1 VGQKE
6 AWRQMDNNTLKNLY
20 YIATAWSNLML
31 IPAIIILGVTLPK
44 IIKEARDKEALTPFS
59 FRLLLLV
66 STGSIF
72 VLSIIALVIIDI
84 RFIFRL
90 EAARWISF
98 VLLIV
103 FTTII
108 PIYAV
113 AKRRIYNFNFSQ
125 SQTDTRKGIE
135 AQSEKNK
142 KRRLFHKAKKGK
154 KLDKRKR

>member
-113 AKRRIYNFNFSQ
+113 VKRRI
-125 SQTDTRKGIE
+125 
-135 AQSEKNK
+135 
-142 KRRLFHKAKKGK
+142 
-154 KLDKRKR
+154 